1 MSAAEIR
8 ARYAPGGAGYT
19 DKYRD
24 MSYSNGKFSAAAPK
38 ATTRTSSTNRGYSPS
53 PHRSPEYLEAARS
66 TDAAVSAKVRGFGR
80 EAQMVRAELQRA
92 LPRLNW
98 EAQDKIGAIDADAEE
113 RGLFNA
119 GARLTS
125 GATVRRDLAADYSD
139 LTQRAA
145 ETVSGL
151 MAKAAEAQL
160 AGRADLANAALTA
173 AGNLRAQVSEGA
185 VADINRRNAQLQQ
198 TLSQLLSQYRSYG

>member
-24 MSYSNGKFSAAAPK
+24 MSFSGGRFSAAAPK
-38 ATTRTSSTNRGYSPS
+38 AAAPRSSRSNYSPS
-53 PHRSPEYLEAARS
+53 PYRSPEYLEAARM
-66 TDAAVSAKVRGFGR
+66 TDAAVNAKVRGLGR
-80 EAQMVRAELQRA
+80 EAQLVRAELLRA

-98 EAQDKIGAIDADAEE
+98 EAQDEIAGIDADAED
-113 RGLFNA
+113 RGVFNS
-119 GARLTS
+119 GARLVA
-125 GATVRRDLAADYSD
+125 GAKVRRDLTADYSD

-145 ETVSGL
+145 ETVAGL
-151 MAKAAEAQL
+151 TAKAAEAQL

-173 AGNLRAQVSEGA
+173 AGQLRSQVSERA
-185 VADINRRNAQLQQ
+185 VADINRRNQQLQA
-198 TLSQLLSQYRSYG
+198 TLRNLLGQYSGY